1 MFKLS
6 VLIILKCVSDS
17 HDFVRKKTDVPEII
31 MARLS
36 GGLSLL
42 NQEGLDR

>member
-1 MFKLS
+1 MILS
-6 VLIILKCVSDS
+6 G
-17 HDFVRKKTDVPEII
+17 KKADVPEII